1 LAATFDT
8 LTMAAGM
15 VQPTAE
21 WGAYQLATDQ
31 ALRQL
36 GVAEDSLSDDS
47 QVTSQPGAALWTLA
61 QYYTLQQ
68 VARAFALQVDVQVT
82 NSAAS
87 GVKKSYSQMHKQ
99 VSEQLALLRQ
109 DAVELGVLNAF
120 ESGQYQLD
128 LFEPMQGLQPS
139 TGWWGG

>member
-8 LTMAAGM
+8 LAAAAGV
-15 VQPTAE
+15 VQPTAV

-36 GVAEDSLSDDS
+36 GVPEDGLSDDT
-47 QVTSQPGAALWTLA
+47 QVAAQNGSNLWTLA

-68 VARAFALQVDVQVT
+68 IARGLSSQVDVQVT

-87 GVKKSYSQMHKQ
+87 GVKKSYSQLYKQ
-99 VSEQLALLRQ
+99 VADQLALLRQ
-109 DAVELGVLNAF
+109 DVTDLGLLNPF

-128 LFEPMQGLQPS
+128 IFEPMQGYAPS
-139 TGWWGG
+139 TGWWY